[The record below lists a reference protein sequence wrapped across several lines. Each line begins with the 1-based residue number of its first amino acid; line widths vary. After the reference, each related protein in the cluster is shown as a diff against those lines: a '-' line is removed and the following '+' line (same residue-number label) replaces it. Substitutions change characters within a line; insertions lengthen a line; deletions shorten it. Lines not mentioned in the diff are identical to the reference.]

1 MDEATAQNIMSKY
14 LKREWGVELNARK
27 SGPDFLYKGKAVEVK
42 GSDFRVKD
50 VILQF
55 ARYASEYTEFGIA
68 FPTDALNC
76 SNLLQF
82 HVLGT
87 VWYRAFDK
95 FLTVYLI
102 RQHNNR
108 YAVLRVYDATDLL
121 GRICSHLKEAPIW
134 DEKDIKKLLKNVK
147 HAAKVLD
154 DIISHEAG
162 AIVNLDSRTQWLY

>member
-1 MDEATAQNIMSKY
+1 MDEATAQSIMSIY
-14 LKREWGVELNARK
+14 LKGHWGVKLNPRK

-42 GSDFRVKD
+42 GSDFRVRD

-76 SNLLQF
+76 ANLVQF

-87 VWYRAFDK
+87 VWYTAFNK
-95 FLTVYLI
+95 FLTLYLI
-102 RQHNNR
+102 RQRNDR
-108 YAVLRVYDATDLL
+108 YGVLRVYDATDLL
-121 GRICSHLKEAPIW
+121 GKICYHLKKAPIW
-134 DEKDIKKLLKNVK
+134 RETDIRKLLKNVK
-147 HAAKVLD
+147 GTAKCLD

-162 AIVNLDSRTQWLY
+162 AIVDLDYKTQWLS